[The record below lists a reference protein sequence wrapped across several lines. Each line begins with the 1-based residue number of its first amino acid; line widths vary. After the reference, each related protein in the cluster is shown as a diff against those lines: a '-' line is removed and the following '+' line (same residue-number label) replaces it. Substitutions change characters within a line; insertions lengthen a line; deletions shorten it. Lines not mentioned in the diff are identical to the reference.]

1 MQKATSFQRSTEG
14 LKKSTAALISM
25 AASISKGIKVGKK
38 LFYHEVGGEVN
49 AQV

>member
-1 MQKATSFQRSTEG
+1 MREVTSFQRSAEG
-14 LKKSTAALISM
+14 LKKSTAGLISM

-49 AQV
+49 PQV